1 MTARSVEMPGK
12 VMDVGGTDVG
22 PGSRSKKL
30 VDVEDDAWIED
41 AKDQV

>member
-1 MTARSVEMPGK
+1 VVDDVEMPGK